1 MISGI
6 DHDDQYRMVEDE
18 FLTVAAGFTRHLH
31 AAEYQRLKGL
41 AKSENAETIQ
51 NISRPVTG
59 EMTDLVRRRH
69 DVLNTAVRQRNE
81 LEKVLGKRRERDR
94 STPPRQPSSLQG
106 LMDSPRKLAVPLTGP
121 VGGRPGSRGLGLR
134 GLGNISPTTGRS
146 RSLSRSESAVQARSS
161 QVSVRFREDEAG
173 SGRVKWEPSPDSDDD
188 DLDGPPRW
196 RHKPKEASL
205 PKIPRPVERQVSA
218 MAAPTRSKTEPS
230 AVSNPLSR
238 DPDAPRRTLSYDTVK
253 LKHNDARANDADED
267 EDEDFF
273 SRLRARRAEQKR
285 RRETKVQESKIKTSE
300 SQAAALNEIPFI

>member
-69 DVLNTAVRQRNE
+69 DVLNTAVKQRNG
-81 LEKVLGKRRERDR
+81 LEKVLGKRREREH
-94 STPPRQPSSLQG
+94 SPPPRQTSSLQG
-106 LMDSPRKLAVPLTGP
+106 LMDSPRKLAVPLTGLL
-121 VGGRPGSRGLGLR
+121 GGRPGSRGV
-134 GLGNISPTTGRS
+134 GNTSPTTKRS
-146 RSLSRSESAVQARSS
+146 RPLSRSESAVQARSS
-161 QVSVRFREDEAG
+161 QVSVQYRSDEVT
-173 SGRVKWEPSPDSDDD
+173 SVRVKREPSPDSDDD

-196 RHKPKEASL
+196 PPKRKEVS
-205 PKIPRPVERQVSA
+205 RPEKVTRPLGRQVSA
-218 MAAPTRSKTEPS
+218 IAAPARSRTEPS
-230 AVSNPLSR
+230 AASNPFSGGA
-238 DPDAPRRTLSYDTVK
+238 DAPRRTLSYDTIK
-253 LKHNDARANDADED
+253 TENNDYRTNDVA

-285 RRETKVQESKIKTSE
+285 RRDAKVQETKIKASE